1 MLWWCHCQVASAFW
15 ASVTDGR
22 WRHAMSTDRQRT
34 CQSVHRVVSSV
45 RSSATRLCVS
55 AGASTLLVERCLAR
69 GAWSHRSCPARRST
83 IPVSDKLT
91 TACNVL
97 LSLPLLAILRTSTH
111 WRQSQIWHDRLC
123 RSQPCQIR
131 LCRKSTKSTVSLWP
145 CTHWRQRNSTRSTLS
160 KSTMSNYTLTQ
171 VNKVNRVALAPYTL
185 ATSRMDVRLS
195 GNIQVTKI
203 TQFTNSTELS
213 MFNFGDSRVLTNRR
227 QSRKSTTLS
236 IFNFVNRVD
245 FRQRRHCVLAIKRA
259 WIEYIRIKGLLKT
272 ATEGKVSWIGCGCGI
287 GHIAPSALPHLYVTI
302 WKNIYNWHP

>member
-123 RSQPCQIR
+123 RSPPCQIR

-171 VNKVNRVALAPYTL
+171 VNKVDRVALAPYTL
-185 ATSRMDVRLS
+185 ATKSNGRSTFRQHS
-195 GNIQVTKI
+195 GDKNHPIYK
-203 TQFTNSTELS
+203 F
-213 MFNFGDSRVLTNRR
+213 DRVEHVQLWR
-227 QSRKSTTLS
+227 QSSFDKSATKSLCP
-236 IFNFVNRVD
+236 
-245 FRQRRHCVLAIKRA
+245 QG
-259 WIEYIRIKGLLKT
+259 KG
-272 ATEGKVSWIGCGCGI
+272 
-287 GHIAPSALPHLYVTI
+287 
-302 WKNIYNWHP
+302 N